1 MKRLLIANLI
11 AVISLLTYFLYEDYK
26 PAIVYASQGEEYKEL
41 MYQCDHAMREHYI
54 AKMALEVEPSDLHIK
69 NLQSSELGLMHC
81 HEYDK
86 VRKSLLAKG
95 LSSSD
100 LQRLGLE
107 ALEEKE
113 YELRKF
119 ELNKQKKLIDFKSH
133 NLSLLLV
140 WYLYQRNLKKI
151 IDDFNMVYDV
161 K

>member
-11 AVISLLTYFLYEDYK
+11 AVAFLGCFFVYQEYQPALTYAAK
-26 PAIVYASQGEEYKEL
+26 GEQYKEL

-54 AKMALEVEPSDLHIK
+54 AKMALEVEPSEFHIK
-69 NLQSSELGLMHC
+69 NLQSSELGLIHC

-86 VRKSLLAKG
+86 IRKTLLAKG
-95 LSSSD
+95 LTPSD

-119 ELNKQKKLIDFKSH
+119 VEIHEFR
-133 NLSLLLV
+133 
-140 WYLYQRNLKKI
+140 Y
-151 IDDFNMVYDV
+151 
-161 K
+161 